1 MTQHKVAEAATLV
14 GITRSTLFR
23 HIREGRVTSTISND
37 GDKVVDTSEL
47 IRVYGELQPAQKAHS
62 TPCDRPTL
70 KETQRGSDV
79 TIAVL
84 EAKLEA
90 AEAQLTEMREREA
103 KYLELI
109 AAQSLK
115 LIEQRRE
122 ERHEEKAKRSW
133 LNFWV

>member
-23 HIREGRVTSTISND
+23 HIREGRVTSTLSND
-37 GDKVVDTSEL
+37 GDKIVDTAEL
-47 IRVYGELQPAQKAHS
+47 IRVYGELQPAPKAHS
-62 TPCDRPTL
+62 AHCDKPTP
-70 KETQRGSDV
+70 KEAQIVSAV
-79 TIAVL
+79 ALAVL

-90 AEAQLTEMREREA
+90 AEAQLAEMREREA

-109 AAQSLK
+109 ASQTMK
-115 LIEQRRE
+115 LIEQRKE
-122 ERHEEKAKRSW
+122 DRHAEKAKRSW

>member
-23 HIREGRVTSTISND
+23 HIREGRVTSTLSND
-37 GDKVVDTSEL
+37 GDKIVDTSEL
-47 IRVYGELQPAQKAHS
+47 IRVYGELHPAPKAHS
-62 TPCDRPTL
+62 AHCDKPTP
-70 KETQRGSDV
+70 KEAHSSSAV
-79 TIAVL
+79 TVAVL

-90 AEAQLTEMREREA
+90 AEAQLAEMREREA
-103 KYLELI
+103 KYLDLI

-115 LIEQRRE
+115 LIEKRIE
-122 ERHEEKAKRSW
+122 HGNVEKAKRSW